1 MTSIPFA
8 DSSSPSSSSPSSSP
22 PSSGPASSDLSSG
35 LSNVPPADEL
45 YAVRAQ
51 IKELTEREKVLRQLM
66 LSDPSARTGNKYL
79 VEIVDVAVERTD
91 WKELKAHRPE
101 IADIIAEYTFTTT
114 QKRVEL
120 RSLTEDGEITRIRRK
135 QP

>member
-1 MTSIPFA
+1 MTSIPFE
-8 DSSSPSSSSPSSSP
+8 PSSSAPPSQ
-22 PSSGPASSDLSSG
+22 PSSGPESSCSSASVSEQI
-35 LSNVPPADEL
+35 PPADEL

-51 IKELTEREKVLRQLM
+51 IKELTEREKVLRQLL

-79 VEIVDVAVERTD
+79 VEIVDVAGERTD